1 MSNAV
6 SALQGA
12 SFDGYCKVEEAGLVG
27 MITLRGD
34 LSSKGVA
41 KAVKAATG
49 AAMPGQG
56 EVTEGAKGRVG
67 WMSPDEL
74 LLIVDHSEAPK
85 VVEAASKSLA
95 KEHALVV
102 NVSDARAVYRV
113 KGAACR
119 EVIAKLAPADMSVM
133 QPGMLRRSRIAQIPA
148 AFYMEDD
155 ETAVLVCFRSVA
167 QYAFDL
173 LKDAAKPG
181 GEVGAS

>member
-34 LSSKGVA
+34 LSSEGVA
-41 KAVKAATG
+41 KTVKTATG
-49 AAMPGQG
+49 AEMPGQG
-56 EVTEGAKGRVG
+56 QITEGAKGRAG

-74 LLIVDHSEAPK
+74 LLIVDHAK
-85 VVEAASKSLA
+85 AADVVEAASKSLA

-113 KGAACR
+113 KGAVCR
-119 EVIAKLAPADMSVM
+119 EVIAKLTPADTSVM
-133 QPGMLRRSRIAQIPA
+133 QPGMLRRTRIAQIPA
-148 AFYMEDD
+148 AFYLEDD

-181 GEVGAS
+181 GEVFG

>member
-12 SFDGYCKVEEAGLVG
+12 LYKGYCTVEEAGLVG

-34 LSSKGVA
+34 LSSDAIA

-49 AAMPGQG
+49 AEMPGQG
-56 EVTEGAKGRVG
+56 KMTEGKKGRAG

-74 LLIVDHSEAPK
+74 LLIVDHAAAPK

-95 KEHALVV
+95 DEHSLIV
-102 NVSDARAVYRV
+102 NVSDARAVFRV

-119 EVIAKLAPADMSVM
+119 EVIAKLSPADTAVM
-133 QPGMLRRSRIAQIPA
+133 QPGMLRRTRVAQIPA
-148 AFYMEDD
+148 AFYLEDD
-155 ETAVLVCFRSVA
+155 QTAVLVCFRSVA

-173 LKDAAKPG
+173 LADAARGG
-181 GEVGAS
+181 GEVGV

>member
-34 LSSKGVA
+34 LASEGVA

-49 AAMPGQG
+49 ADMPGQG
-56 EVTEGAKGRVG
+56 EIIEGAKGRAG

-74 LLIVDHSEAPK
+74 LLIVDHAK
-85 VVEAASKSLA
+85 AADFVAAASKSLA

-113 KGAACR
+113 TGDAVR
-119 EVIAKLAPADMSVM
+119 EVLAKLSPADTAAMV
-133 QPGMLRRSRIAQIPA
+133 PGQIRRTRIAQIPA
-148 AFYMEDD
+148 AFYLTD
-155 ETAVLVCFRSVA
+155 EKTAELICFRSVA
-167 QYAFDL
+167 QYAFDI
-173 LKDAAKPG
+173 LKDAAMSG
-181 GEVGAS
+181 GEVGV

>member
-6 SALQGA
+6 SALQGE

-34 LSSKGVA
+34 LASKGVA

-56 EVTEGAKGRVG
+56 EITQGAKGRVG

-74 LLIVDHSEAPK
+74 LLIVDHGDAPK
-85 VVEAASKSLA
+85 VVEAATKSLA
-95 KEHALVV
+95 KENALVV

-181 GEVGAS
+181 GEVNP

>member
-34 LSSKGVA
+34 LASEGVA

-49 AAMPGQG
+49 ADMPGQG
-56 EVTEGAKGRVG
+56 EIIEGAKGRAG

-74 LLIVDHSEAPK
+74 LLIVDHAK
-85 VVEAASKSLA
+85 AADVVAAASKSLA

-113 KGAACR
+113 TGDAVR
-119 EVIAKLAPADMSVM
+119 EVLAKLSPADTAAMV
-133 QPGMLRRSRIAQIPA
+133 PGQLRRTRIAQIPA
-148 AFYMEDD
+148 AFYLTD
-155 ETAVLVCFRSVA
+155 EKTAELICFRSVA
-167 QYAFDL
+167 QYAFDI
-173 LKDAAKPG
+173 LKDAAMSG
-181 GEVGAS
+181 GEVGV

>member
-1 MSNAV
+1 MSDAV

-34 LSSKGVA
+34 LSSTGVA

-49 AAMPGQG
+49 AAIPGQG
-56 EVTEGAKGRVG
+56 KITDGVKGRVG

-74 LLIVDHSEAPK
+74 LLITDHIEAPK
-85 VVEAASKSLA
+85 VVEAATRALA

-102 NVSDARAVYRV
+102 NVSDARAVFRV
-113 KGAACR
+113 KGTACR
-119 EVIAKLAPADMSVM
+119 EVIAKLTPADTSLM
-133 QPGMLRRSRIAQIPA
+133 QPGMLRRTRIAQIPA
-148 AFYMEDD
+148 AFYLEDD
-155 ETAVLVCFRSVA
+155 QTAVLVCFRSVA

-181 GEVGAS
+181 GEVFS

>member
-1 MSNAV
+1 MSDAV

-12 SFDGYCKVEEAGLVG
+12 SFDGYCKVEEAGLIG

-34 LSSKGVA
+34 LSSAGVA

-49 AAMPGQG
+49 AAMPGRG
-56 EVTEGAKGRVG
+56 EITEGKKGRAG

-74 LLIVDHSEAPK
+74 LLIVDHADAAN
-85 VVEAASKSLA
+85 VVEAATKALA

-113 KGAACR
+113 VGAACR
-119 EVIAKLAPADMSVM
+119 EVIAKLTPADTSVM
-133 QPGMLRRSRIAQIPA
+133 QSGMLRRTRIAQIPA
-148 AFYMEDD
+148 AFYLEDD

-173 LKDAAKPG
+173 LKDAAKHG
-181 GEVGAS
+181 SEVGMG

>member
-12 SFDGYCKVEEAGLVG
+12 SFDGYCKVEEAGLIG

-34 LSSKGVA
+34 LSSAGVA
-41 KAVKAATG
+41 KAVKTATG

-56 EVTEGAKGRVG
+56 EIAEGKKGRAG

-74 LLIVDHSEAPK
+74 LLIVDHADAPK
-85 VVEAASKSLA
+85 VVEAATKTLA

-113 KGAACR
+113 TGTACR
-119 EVIAKLAPADMSVM
+119 EVVAKLAPADMSIM

-148 AFYMEDD
+148 AFFLENG
-155 ETAVLVCFRSVA
+155 ETVVLVCFRSVA

-173 LKDAAKPG
+173 LKDAAKLG
-181 GEVGAS
+181 GEVRI